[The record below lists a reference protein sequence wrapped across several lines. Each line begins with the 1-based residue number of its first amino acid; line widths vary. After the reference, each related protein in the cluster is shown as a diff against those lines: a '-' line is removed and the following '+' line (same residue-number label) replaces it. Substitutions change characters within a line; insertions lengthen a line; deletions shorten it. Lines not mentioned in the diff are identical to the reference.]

1 MEGFDR
7 PVVPQA
13 QPAAA
18 AAKAAEAGKSVE
30 GDGKEVVWSEEFM
43 KQASADFEKN
53 IRMMMAQNGG
63 EGAEFSENLF
73 KVSQEAAAKVFENQ
87 SDDAFGASFAETLRF
102 LAEGTES
109 LQVSTPFPIQTSSL
123 TLYKTRA

>member
-1 MEGFDR
+1 
-7 PVVPQA
+7 
-13 QPAAA
+13 
-18 AAKAAEAGKSVE
+18 
-30 GDGKEVVWSEEFM
+30 M